1 MTEIQEAAWYYAK
14 GLELAIM
21 LKGAVKKKLTEDT
34 VINHI
39 EKEYDDIA
47 GRIAGE
53 IHNKAKTMITK
64 KML

>member
-14 GLELAIM
+14 GLEIAIM
-21 LKGAVKKKLTEDT
+21 LKGAVKKKITEGN
-34 VINHI
+34 VINI
-39 EKEYDDIA
+39 IKEEYDDIA

-64 KML
+64 NML